1 MDIQGMKEPTT
12 IIIIIFHIIMQ
23 WFVLHLQLKKLGIKR
38 TFDCQHFFRF
48 FIFTGFSSQCMHSQY
63 KLSIIHMAQCFVDN
77 IIYGQLYSA
86 VFGRLFHSPL
96 SMFTACLWGN
106 FLIVWSE
113 SSQLDYRD
121 CQSRGIFYSV
131 KGLAGQY
138 LMEALKYGLL
148 PLVSFGT
155 CD

>member
-1 MDIQGMKEPTT
+1 MVCTASTIKKVRNKENFWLPTFFQV
-12 IIIIIFHIIMQ
+12 FH
-23 WFVLHLQLKKLGIKR
+23 LYGI
-38 TFDCQHFFRF
+38 
-48 FIFTGFSSQCMHSQY
+48 SQSVHALTVQV
-63 KLSIIHMAQCFVDN
+63 SIIHMAQCFVDN

-113 SSQLDYRD
+113 SLQLGYRD

>member
-1 MDIQGMKEPTT
+1 M
-12 IIIIIFHIIMQ
+12 
-23 WFVLHLQLKKLGIKR
+23 HL
-38 TFDCQHFFRF
+38 
-48 FIFTGFSSQCMHSQY
+48 QY

-77 IIYGQLYSA
+77 IIYGQLYYA
-86 VFGRLFHSPL
+86 VFGRLLHSPL

-113 SSQLDYRD
+113 SLQLGYRD

-138 LMEALKYGLL
+138 LMEALKYGRYSSSFCDNLELL
-148 PLVSFGT
+148 AFIILLLMVKRRLLKFLVYP
-155 CD
+155 